1 MIHGFFIE
9 KCLFFFQKHVFFL
22 EKRVFLETRFFSDDD
37 NDDED
42 ELHHFLCPYYV
53 EIHLKANPHQ
63 THIAFNLLSICQA
76 LIAQLVKGWTYILM
90 YLPDMGSN
98 PARSKCF

>member
-1 MIHGFFIE
+1 MVFLL
-9 KCLFFFQKHVFFL
+9 KNACFFQKHV
-22 EKRVFLETRFFSDDD
+22 VFLETRVFSDDD

-53 EIHLKANPHQ
+53 EMHLKANPHQ